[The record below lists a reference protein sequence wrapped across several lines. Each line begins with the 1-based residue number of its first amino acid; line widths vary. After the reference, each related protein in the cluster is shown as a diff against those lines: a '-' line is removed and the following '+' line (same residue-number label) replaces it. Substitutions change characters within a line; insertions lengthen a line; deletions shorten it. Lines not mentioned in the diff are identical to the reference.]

1 VWWTERFSQNPRS
14 EKIGKKMNFQQLVAL
29 MSLFFHYYCLHV
41 TGGFRQFMTMKLMEN
56 RKLATIRRI
65 KSIRSIPGADKIV
78 CSEIDGWT
86 AVVKKGQFEEG
97 FLKGTSMLR

>member
-1 VWWTERFSQNPRS
+1 
-14 EKIGKKMNFQQLVAL
+14 MNFQLVAL
-29 MSLFFHYYCLHV
+29 SLFFHYYCLHV
-41 TGGFRQFMTMKLMEN
+41 TGGFRQLMTMKLMDN

-65 KSIRSIPGADKIV
+65 KSIKSIPGADKIV

-97 FLKGTSMLR
+97 ILKGAFMLR

>member
-1 VWWTERFSQNPRS
+1 
-14 EKIGKKMNFQQLVAL
+14 MNLKLFAFY
-29 MSLFFHYYCLHV
+29 LFFQCLGV
-41 TGGFRQFMTMKLMEN
+41 TCGFRQTMTMKLMDD

-65 KSIRSIPGADKIV
+65 KSIKSIPGADNIV

-97 FLKGTSMLR
+97 Y

>member
-1 VWWTERFSQNPRS
+1 MKNKQYFVFWF
-14 EKIGKKMNFQQLVAL
+14 KIKTAVRNHTL

-41 TGGFRQFMTMKLMEN
+41 TGGFRQFMTMKLMDN

-97 FLKGTSMLR
+97 FLKGTFMLR